1 MSSPHLGSAE
11 PNRSH
16 LETTSGETERPEVR
30 AVLLALCVTIAL
42 ATLVGGV
49 YSLFALFRMRRK
61 TSLCLIVASMSVDDL
76 VSVVPL
82 SLFTLLHWVRDGERE
97 DSSPGTLCILSG
109 VLYVFQG
116 VSSNMKAC
124 LIAAYTFYI
133 TKRFG
138 MLKSVHRPLTVVWA
152 IAAVWLVS
160 LVVSLLPLCG
170 WGSFAPATL
179 GCFPDRRSSYSLLL
193 FSLYSACF
201 SALLFFF
208 GPLTYQLLC
217 SREPQRTLFYP
228 SYFELS
234 RGLDSGSAPLCE
246 FPSFS
251 RDSLNTSFNAYSEL
265 SPVSFVTGPGLRE
278 DTGTC
283 RPPGY
288 SSEGPRDPSAGDSPV
303 WFAQKR
309 FSMILAVVRVIL
321 WMPIMTLV
329 LLRHTTD
336 ARLPPLEA
344 LGFLLTLLA
353 PAVTPLFALSERWNH
368 LPCGCFIHC
377 RRDPT
382 GEPKALKRRFE
393 FSLSFQQGYRVYKL
407 SPAAHSPALT
417 ASTQN
422 KPSSYHH
429 LFHGDI
435 HPEVSLNA
443 LDSGGLPPDA
453 RPEHG
458 ALDFSAAPPVD
469 SSSRTDLRMET
480 SVAAGGGGG
489 GGGGAGGGV
498 GEGPMEGGDVQIPP
512 EVRGGGDED
521 GGGGGGGGDGL
532 HHHSNHHREKEQ
544 GLTNAPPV
552 FEAPERR
559 LSHEEGRKIEL
570 SDWEWCRSKS
580 ERTPRQRSTGGL
592 SVPLCA
598 FQGTV
603 SLQAPTGKTLSLSTY
618 EVSSDGLKISPTNA
632 KKVEVYR
639 SKSVGHEPS
648 ADDPTGGGQAG
659 DTGPGGGRT
668 SLDLGMGLGL
678 GLGMTVGMGSGVG
691 DTNVKIHLEV
701 LEICD
706 NEEAMDSVSIV
717 SNISQSSTHARSPSL
732 RYSRRENRFVSCDLG
747 ETASYSLLIPSG
759 GSPEADGLN
768 ISIPDTVEAHRQNSR
783 RQTQDS
789 SGYKEE
795 IQLLNEAYLKQGRD
809 EEE

>member
-1 MSSPHLGSAE
+1 MSSPHLSSTE
-11 PNRSH
+11 PNKSY
-16 LETTSGETERPEVR
+16 LATATYEKTDRPEVER
-30 AVLLALCVTIAL
+30 RVRVVLLALCVTIAA

-49 YSLFALFRMRRK
+49 YSLVALFRMRRK

-82 SLFTLLHWVRDGERE
+82 SLFMLLQWVKDGEE
-97 DSSPGTLCILSG
+97 SSPGTLCTLSG

-138 MLKSVHRPLTVVWA
+138 VLESVHRPLKVIWA

-160 LVVSLLPLCG
+160 LAVSLLPLCG
-170 WGSFAPATL
+170 WGSFAPASL
-179 GCFPDRRSSYSLLL
+179 GCFPDRHGFYSVLL

-208 GPLTYQLLC
+208 VPLTYHLLC

-228 SYFELS
+228 SYFEIS

-251 RDSLNTSFNAYSEL
+251 RDSLNTSFNTYNEL
-265 SPVSFVTGPGLRE
+265 SPVSFVTGPELRD

-283 RPPGY
+283 RTPAS
-288 SSEGPRDPSAGDSPV
+288 SSEGPRDTSAGDSPV

-329 LLRHTTD
+329 LLRHTADT
-336 ARLPPLEA
+336 RLPPLET
-344 LGFLLTLLA
+344 LGFFLTLLA
-353 PAVTPLFALSERWNH
+353 PAITPLFALSERWNH

-377 RRDPT
+377 RR
-382 GEPKALKRRFE
+382 EPMAEPRALKRRFE

-407 SPAAHSPALT
+407 SPAARSPVT
-417 ASTQN
+417 APTQR
-422 KPSSYHH
+422 KPSYSH
-429 LFHGDI
+429 LFHGDL
-435 HPEVSLNA
+435 HPDGRLRTP
-443 LDSGGLPPDA
+443 DSGGLPPDA

-458 ALDFSAAPPVD
+458 VLDFSAAPPVD
-469 SSSRTDLRMET
+469 SSSRADLRMET
-480 SVAAGGGGG
+480 SVGG
-489 GGGGAGGGV
+489 GGGV
-498 GEGPMEGGDVQIPP
+498 GEGPMDDGDIPLP
-512 EVRGGGDED
+512 QEVRGEHGSD
-521 GGGGGGGGDGL
+521 GGDGL
-532 HHHSNHHREKEQ
+532 HHHSNHHQEKEQ
-544 GLTNAPPV
+544 GLTVDAPPV

-580 ERTPRQRSTGGL
+580 ERTPRQRSMGGL

-648 ADDPTGGGQAG
+648 ADDPATGGQARDAG
-659 DTGPGGGRT
+659 AGGGGT
-668 SLDLGMGLGL
+668 GVDPGM

-717 SNISQSSTHARSPSL
+717 SNISQSSAHARSPSL

-747 ETASYSLLIPSG
+747 ETASYSLHIPSG

-795 IQLLNEAYLKQGRD
+795 IQLLNEAYMKQERD
-809 EEE
+809 EGE